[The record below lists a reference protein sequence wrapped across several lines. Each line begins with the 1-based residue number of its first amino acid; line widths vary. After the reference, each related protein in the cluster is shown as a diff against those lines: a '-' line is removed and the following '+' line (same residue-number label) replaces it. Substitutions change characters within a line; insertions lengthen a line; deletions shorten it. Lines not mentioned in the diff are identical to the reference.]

1 MSYKKRAEALTFPK
15 SNRPQTGEE
24 MSSMLSYRDSGIL
37 LLSLTQSR
45 QAWTSSI
52 LKKFSSKNEIFFKP
66 DLPENT
72 NSNAV
77 VTLLGKFTLTI
88 GPHTFYDTK
97 FYKAIYE
104 KENIEI
110 QSNVTTQLTSPQTGP
125 QILPN
130 SVSHA
135 ISHPIMQTVPQ
146 AKNQHTIQLP
156 RQTTQ
161 YMSQPNT
168 QSSSQQV
175 QPSIQPR
182 ISQSSSSTQSQVQ
195 IQPLQSR
202 VPLSRLPSRQI
213 QPVTINTPTASL
225 NTNSFVGSSST
236 LTSGIQRLNTGF
248 PITPFMQTVID
259 SVNPNQ
265 ILAIQEHLRNPESS
279 SNITPEQRS
288 ALINQLSIVYQLLT
302 SQTMLNN
309 QHIHQRQQSAHLPQ
323 FQQQQS
329 SPQMHQTQ
337 SINQRSFYPVISPR
351 QIVRCEVL
359 LEFKE
364 NKHDKWL
371 FPKDAILEATTMS
384 EPHDVITSFYLPQ
397 NDDKMGSGKDC
408 QAVTIQM
415 TQLTQL
421 MLDSLQEATND
432 ISIVYK
438 SMTEKIKHQSKR
450 AYLNYRLPV
459 DYPEDLLDIIG
470 QRVNKLD
477 GSPQD
482 SFVKL
487 KKTKIEHEKAKEKT
501 RAMEIDV
508 EMDAEESNKDMID
521 RETVGQSE
529 PKNKRVKASKSSEGR
544 ASAKSSTTQ
553 KKSRSIPEFNIPVL
567 QTSSSTT
574 SGGNKRCAYCY
585 CKSTPMWRRG
595 PDGAGTLC
603 NACGVKWKQGKILQ
617 SSNNMHTSEINDSQS
632 TTSQHY
638 KSRKDPFPTSGS
650 SSITT
655 AAATSTS
662 NISSIKSKKKPGRS
676 FSLSEGAT
684 DEDEGREKIR
694 SNFGLQ
700 KNNSAFSKT
709 SASSSKKAAT
719 FKASTVSTVSTIL
732 GGELADSPANTS
744 SSDLI
749 NSPKKSP
756 QSFPQ
761 GILSHNSRNFNNP
774 SVSFEYPI
782 SLTLNSIAF
791 GPGNAYFSHSNC
803 SVTIHENF
811 LKINL
816 SKEGYERTTID
827 IWKESMETVNFN
839 HEEDKNTGVILL
851 VWKTLA
857 AQFDQ
862 ELLNPDR
869 YETVVIFKFVNMAIN
884 IRANTDFDNSSSST
898 NTNDQKDLRTFLENW
913 LASSLALTHTLVGQ
927 VDLSKALK
935 VEAEYPELLVSI
947 SNS

>member
-182 ISQSSSSTQSQVQ
+182 ISQSSSSTQSQAQ

-213 QPVTINTPTASL
+213 QPVTINTPTVTSLSTTPLPSIMTSSSQSTKIPSQASL

-329 SPQMHQTQ
+329 SSQMHQTQ

-397 NDDKMGSGKDC
+397 NDDKMGSSKDC

-470 QRVNKLD
+470 QR
-477 GSPQD
+477 
-482 SFVKL
+482 
-487 KKTKIEHEKAKEKT
+487 
-501 RAMEIDV
+501 
-508 EMDAEESNKDMID
+508 ESNKDMID

-638 KSRKDPFPTSGS
+638 KSRKDSFPTSGS
-650 SSITT
+650 SSITA

-857 AQFDQ
+857 AQYLTRFDQ

-869 YETVVIFKFVNMAIN
+869 YETVVIFKFVNMAVN
-884 IRANTDFDNSSSST
+884 IQANTDFDNSSSST

-913 LASSLALTHTLVGQ
+913 LASSLAV
-927 VDLSKALK
+927 
-935 VEAEYPELLVSI
+935 
-947 SNS
+947 

>member
-1 MSYKKRAEALTFPK
+1 
-15 SNRPQTGEE
+15 
-24 MSSMLSYRDSGIL
+24 
-37 LLSLTQSR
+37 
-45 QAWTSSI
+45 
-52 LKKFSSKNEIFFKP
+52 
-66 DLPENT
+66 
-72 NSNAV
+72 
-77 VTLLGKFTLTI
+77 
-88 GPHTFYDTK
+88 
-97 FYKAIYE
+97 
-104 KENIEI
+104 
-110 QSNVTTQLTSPQTGP
+110 
-125 QILPN
+125 
-130 SVSHA
+130 
-135 ISHPIMQTVPQ
+135 
-146 AKNQHTIQLP
+146 
-156 RQTTQ
+156 
-161 YMSQPNT
+161 MSQPNT

-182 ISQSSSSTQSQVQ
+182 ISQSSSSTQSQAQ

-213 QPVTINTPTASL
+213 QPVTINTPTVTSLSTTPLPSIMTSSSQSTKIPSQASL

-329 SPQMHQTQ
+329 SSQMHQTQ

-397 NDDKMGSGKDC
+397 NDDKMGSSKDC

-470 QRVNKLD
+470 QR
-477 GSPQD
+477 
-482 SFVKL
+482 
-487 KKTKIEHEKAKEKT
+487 
-501 RAMEIDV
+501 
-508 EMDAEESNKDMID
+508 ESNKDMID

-638 KSRKDPFPTSGS
+638 KSRKDSFPTSGS
-650 SSITT
+650 SSITA

-774 SVSFEYPI
+774 SVSFEKAGQGLGSFEQGRREPI
-782 SLTLNSIAF
+782 RIDIKSDSLGVGKLEEENYYHFTSTLKRKA
-791 GPGNAYFSHSNC
+791 
-803 SVTIHENF
+803 
-811 LKINL
+811 L
-816 SKEGYERTTID
+816 SKVLK
-827 IWKESMETVNFN
+827 KESIKKELETVKAAFYCALCDKQYAKISEYEN
-839 HEEDKNTGVILL
+839 H
-851 VWKTLA
+851 
-857 AQFDQ
+857 
-862 ELLNPDR
+862 
-869 YETVVIFKFVNMAIN
+869 
-884 IRANTDFDNSSSST
+884 
-898 NTNDQKDLRTFLENW
+898 
-913 LASSLALTHTLVGQ
+913 
-927 VDLSKALK
+927 LK
-935 VEAEYPELLVSI
+935 PELLLHAFINSGTFKLPHDLILSLVESTDWWDLEYDISI
-947 SNS
+947 WAPHLINDSSDPA